1 MEYES
6 IEAYS
11 QLYSVSI
18 ANSRAEALFKGS
30 REQATVRVY
39 DSGRIGVAG
48 QMGKYDSA
56 RGMRSH

>member
-6 IEAYS
+6 IEANS

-39 DSGRIGVAG
+39 DSRRGWSDG
-48 QMGKYDSA
+48 QI
-56 RGMRSH
+56 

>member
-30 REQATVRVY
+30 REQATV
-39 DSGRIGVAG
+39 
-48 QMGKYDSA
+48 
-56 RGMRSH
+56 